1 MEENSPL
8 RFLDYDVSRMIYEV
22 YYPNK
27 RSRQWKSLTNDQF
40 KFHLRNYLYD
50 NRFSNIYEKE
60 NSIGHRYRRNII
72 YIPYPF
78 TNYLLQRH
86 KLNIK
91 KSKIDP
97 KQRLLSSWKRASEYK
112 REAKKLKTRGFSR
125 NQI

>member
-1 MEENSPL
+1 MEVNSPL

-22 YYPNK
+22 YYPNE
-27 RSRQWKSLTNDQF
+27 RSKQWKNLTNDQF

-60 NSIGHRYRRNII
+60 NSIVHRYRMNRI

-78 TNYLLQRH
+78 TKYLLKRH

-91 KSKIDP
+91 NSKIDP
-97 KQRLLSSWKRASEYK
+97 KQCLLSSWKRAKEYK
-112 REAKKLKTRGFSR
+112 REANKLK
-125 NQI
+125 Q